1 MRRLMLLR
9 HAKSDW
15 PPGVAD
21 LERPLA
27 ARGRAEA
34 PAIGGFMAREAL
46 RPDLALVSPAKR
58 TRETWTLVS
67 TALPE
72 PPPHEIEADLY
83 MTTAERLIERVRATA
98 AGVQTLLVLG
108 HNPGLEDLARTLAGK
123 GDAAAKKRLMAS
135 FPTSGLAVIDFP
147 SDDWTDVQE
156 QAGTLAL
163 YVTPQSLGAKYA

>member
-15 PPGVAD
+15 PEGVAD

-27 ARGRAEA
+27 RRGRIEA

-46 RPDLALVSPAKR
+46 RPDLALVSPATR

-72 PPPHEIEADLY
+72 SVRHKIDAELY
-83 MTTAERLIERVRATA
+83 MTTAEALIERVRATD
-98 AGVQTLLVLG
+98 AGVRTLLVLG
-108 HNPGLEDLARTLAGK
+108 HNPGLEDLARMLAGK
-123 GDAAAKKRLMAS
+123 GDETARKRLMTS
-135 FPTSGLAVIDFP
+135 FPTSALAIIDFP

-163 YVTPQSLGAKYA
+163 YVTPQSLGAQGK